1 MRTHFDVINDFM
13 MVKWEGPIRFVGFL
27 VNPFY
32 HTYFIN
38 EFSLY
43 VCYILSIIFF
53 VFQSLHFSAST
64 ANMLFYQLY
73 LMILR
78 LRLDCKK
85 KLSVDEQRTS

>member
-27 VNPFY
+27 VNPSY

-43 VCYILSIIFF
+43 VYYILSIIFF
-53 VFQSLHFSAST
+53 VFQNQQLFLSTIPETVHF
-64 ANMLFYQLY
+64 F
-73 LMILR
+73 
-78 LRLDCKK
+78 
-85 KLSVDEQRTS
+85 